1 MNILFLYP
9 KPVDSDSRRE
19 TRLEHQLGC
28 ISAIIRSLLS
38 HAVVEQSISVRE
50 IVYETDNEHGILE
63 EKCLPATEVYKGDD
77 LQDFTIND
85 LELVYQSSDLV
96 IEVSGDK
103 KTQTQFY
110 GYKGASLT
118 VRPTYPGSFAQNDVN
133 IECVGIDEKSW
144 ITEKIIEATRTEEAR
159 IKIDEY
165 VDPDMFYSQ
174 FSPLPY
180 RLGKEFYSRPREH
193 ALVFLSFTAGEDD
206 EQVCDKDQE
215 TISLLLHDMEALS
228 SLTIVTD
235 TLKTAPR
242 VERIAASL
250 RQALGIDCRVFAH
263 RRGDY
268 RDLFSVLSKCD
279 MALFA
284 GSSLYVDAIR
294 LGIPS
299 YVWRSPQEG
308 VAPLNEAF
316 LTLSETYDLA
326 SVLQQQRDHLE
337 QLVQS
342 HYLAHT
348 LPNNSRVLVETMSE
362 VIEKIASGVVIDT
375 DKLIS
380 DSAIPQPIIDQP
392 RVWHD
397 DSVTRRV
404 KNSLSISRKKLSKL
418 RQNPERFLK
427 ESTNPFAQK
436 IYTLVR

>member
-1 MNILFLYP
+1 MQWL
-9 KPVDSDSRRE
+9 SRAYRFAK
-19 TRLEHQLGC
+19 
-28 ISAIIRSLLS
+28 S
-38 HAVVEQSISVRE
+38 
-50 IVYETDNEHGILE
+50 Y
-63 EKCLPATEVYKGDD
+63 
-77 LQDFTIND
+77 

-215 TISLLLHDMEALS
+215 TISLLLHDMEPLS